1 MVVRATSILV
11 LLSALG
17 IGCTTTGRDNHG
29 ATTQVLNL
37 EQYLPS
43 YPGENAV
50 PIARDRWQRMM
61 DAAEGYDATIVFPAR
76 DYRIVDAVGLR
87 VPSNCTVVMEGAR
100 LLVDEGLTDDGQ
112 VFVVEDA
119 VNVTFVGGEIVGR
132 RDTWD
137 VGTNIAGI
145 RVLGASDNIH
155 VMDTRFRDL
164 SSNAIGVFGAPERP
178 ITGVV
183 VENVTA
189 TNCCNVYTDYL
200 QPNKGP
206 AVGSVRE
213 DQGAVAFYHVNDW
226 RVEAC
231 CFDGSRSDGTHFFKS
246 NRGRFIDNHVI
257 GSTMGGYFLEG
268 CEYVIASGNLVS
280 ENGSRGVT
288 IERDSRHC
296 TLSNN
301 VIEFSGREGLW
312 APDVEYVTVEH
323 NHFRENGRKDDGDRD
338 SQIRIDDTAEYA
350 TATRAITVRKNRFEC
365 APEQQCALY
374 VTGETA
380 GLVVDDNAFEGNA
393 PPMYV
398 ARAE

>member
-1 MVVRATSILV
+1 
-11 LLSALG
+11 
-17 IGCTTTGRDNHG
+17 
-29 ATTQVLNL
+29 
-37 EQYLPS
+37 
-43 YPGENAV
+43 
-50 PIARDRWQRMM
+50 
-61 DAAEGYDATIVFPAR
+61 
-76 DYRIVDAVGLR
+76 
-87 VPSNCTVVMEGAR
+87 MEGAR
-100 LLVDEGLTDDGQ
+100 LLVDEGLTGDGH

-119 VNVTFVGGEIVGR
+119 VNVTFVGGEIVGA

-137 VGTNIAGI
+137 AGTNVAGI

-155 VMDTRFRDL
+155 VVDTRFRDL
-164 SSNAIGVFGAPERP
+164 SSNAIGVFGVPERP
-178 ITGVV
+178 ITGVI

-206 AVGSVRE
+206 AAGSVRE

-226 RVEAC
+226 RVEAS
-231 CFDGSRSDGTHFFKS
+231 CFDGSRSDGTHFYHS
-246 NRGRFIDNHVI
+246 NRGRFINNHVI

-268 CEYVIASGNLVS
+268 CEYVIASGNLIS
-280 ENGSRGVT
+280 ENGSRGAT

-312 APDVEYVTVEH
+312 APDVEFVAVEH

-338 SQIRIDDTAEYA
+338 SHIRIDDTAEYA
-350 TATRAITVRKNRFEC
+350 TATRAITVRKNRFES
-365 APEQQCALY
+365 AAEQQCALY
-374 VTGETA
+374 VTGEIA
-380 GLVVDDNAFEGNA
+380 GLVVDDNAFEGIA
-393 PPMYV
+393 PPVYV